1 MTTVI
6 GGPASAELAKKI
18 AKRLDAKYIQA
29 KLRVFPDGES
39 KLTVEGTPHKGKIV
53 VVQSTP
59 PPVDTNM
66 LHVFSLISKARKRSA
81 QVIAAIPYLGYMRQD
96 IEFLKGE
103 IVTSRVVASLLGAI
117 GASKIITVDIH
128 SEIALNYFGVPLASL
143 TATEKLGDYL
153 KKMKL
158 REPVIVAPDLFWLN
172 PARSLANL
180 LGTQYAAL
188 NKQRNRKTD
197 KLHITPAKKLDL
209 AGRDVILLDDMI
221 NTGGSIV
228 LAAKYLK
235 KQNCGNLYVVC
246 THALLVDDA
255 EKQIKRAGIKKIIST
270 NTISGK
276 TSLVDVSDVIA
287 KSV

>member
-66 LHVFSLISKARKRSA
+66 LHVFSLISKARKWSA

-96 IEFLKGE
+96 IEFLK
-103 IVTSRVVASLLGAI
+103 R
-117 GASKIITVDIH
+117 
-128 SEIALNYFGVPLASL
+128 
-143 TATEKLGDYL
+143 
-153 KKMKL
+153 
-158 REPVIVAPDLFWLN
+158 
-172 PARSLANL
+172 
-180 LGTQYAAL
+180 
-188 NKQRNRKTD
+188 RNSHKPGGG
-197 KLHITPAKKLDL
+197 KP
-209 AGRDVILLDDMI
+209 VILLDDMI
-221 NTGGSIV
+221 STGGSIV

-235 KQNCGNLYVVC
+235 KQNCGNLYAVC